1 MRYLPH
7 TEVEIRQMLE
17 RIGVASIDELFKPI
31 PEAHSFK
38 GLMQMEPSLDEPRL
52 MAHLNELAA
61 KNTGARALS
70 FLGAG
75 CTTTTSRRARQLLLR
90 SEFYTAYTPYQAEL
104 SQGTLQ
110 AIFEFQTTVC
120 ELLGMEVANASMY
133 DGASAAA
140 EAGLMARRA
149 TAPHAPGGQRG
160 HPPALPRDHPR
171 VPARARRHAVDM
183 DVAPVLPNGRTDMDA
198 VGRPHA
204 RRHRRRRAGVPQLL
218 RLRGGRRHRARH
230 HHGQEGH
237 AHHRHRRGLRPRRCS
252 SRRAL
257 SAPTSPWPK
266 GQSLAVP
273 AQFGGPGVGLFG
285 LPPGSRPPDA
295 RPPRGRDLD
304 ADGQRGYVLT
314 LSTREQH
321 IRRERATSNIC
332 TNHGLIA
339 LALTMRTALLGRS
352 GFDQAARLCLSSA
365 EYLKT
370 RLAALPGV
378 SLPFS
383 APTFNEFVVRTPQA
397 GAALR
402 GCVGAA
408 EDRAPAS
415 RSGATPTSSAT
426 PASRTRCS
434 SPRPSSP
441 PKPTSTRWSR
451 PSPPLK
457 PRASYRRYRWFGRSF
472 HRWRSQPGS
481 HRPRARA

>member
-7 TEVEIRQMLE
+7 TEVEVRQMLE

-75 CTTTTSRRARQLLLR
+75 MYDHHIPPALDQLLMR

-120 ELLGMEVANASMY
+120 ELLGMVVANASMY

-149 TAPHAPGGQRG
+149 TRRTHLVVSGAIHPHY
-160 HPPALPRDHPR
+160 LETI
-171 VPARARRHAVDM
+171 RAYLHGLDGTPDM

-198 VGRPHA
+198 VAALTRDDTAAVVLGYPNFFGCVEDVATA
-204 RRHRRRRAGVPQLL
+204 RAITTAKKAMLITATAEVYALALL
-218 RLRGGRRHRARH
+218 ESPG
-230 HHGQEGH
+230 
-237 AHHRHRRGLRPRRCS
+237 
-252 SRRAL
+252 AL
-257 SAPTSPWPK
+257 GADIAVAE

-273 AQFGGPGVGLFG
+273 AQFGGPGVGLFSCRQD
-285 LPPGSRPPDA
+285 LVRQMPGRLV
-295 RPPRGRDLD
+295 GETLD

-383 APTFNEFVVRTPQA
+383 APTFNEFVVRLERVTAAAVVAEGMKEEMLA
-397 GAALR
+397 GVDLATFDATRTHDLL
-402 GCVGAA
+402 VAVTEKHSKA
-408 EDRAPAS
+408 DLDRLVTLIS
-415 RSGATPTSSAT
+415 R
-426 PASRTRCS
+426 
-434 SPRPSSP
+434 
-441 PKPTSTRWSR
+441 
-451 PSPPLK
+451 L
-457 PRASYRRYRWFGRSF
+457 
-472 HRWRSQPGS
+472 
-481 HRPRARA
+481 